1 MAIIMIS
8 EVPGVDAGIL
18 DGIRAAGIPEAMAK
32 FPGFVSHVSGA
43 TPAGYRVIE
52 VWESPEAHQAW
63 FDAHVAPSMPPGVE
77 PTPPEYIELLLT
89 VPQP

>member
-1 MAIIMIS
+1 MAVIMIS

-18 DGIRAAGIPEAMAK
+18 DGLHAAGIPEAMAK
-32 FPGFVSHVSGA
+32 FDGFVSHVSGA
-43 TPAGYRVIE
+43 TSGGFRVIE

-63 FDAHVAPSMPPGVE
+63 FDAHVAPNMPPGVE